1 MSNNL
6 GKVMIVDD
14 EPDILFILGAV
25 LRKWNIPHE
34 AFSDPLKALESF
46 ETAPQN
52 YRMLLTDNRMPEM
65 TGLELTSK
73 ILKIRNDMPVV
84 LMTAFEVSANDL
96 ATQLPAIK
104 REQILQKPFDMKRI
118 HECLIKL
125 LV

>member
-1 MSNNL
+1 
-6 GKVMIVDD
+6 MIVDD

-34 AFSDPLKALESF
+34 AFSDPLKALELF